1 MFTTLPS
8 GLSSSVTILTD
19 FALRYLKRS
28 QQLSDEYYVSRS
40 SIAKDIAYLK
50 TLFVKENL
58 LLRFDNS
65 GTYFQGSE
73 SQIQRM
79 LKRFI
84 LLTMEQSKRT
94 KSENHPKKTIIG
106 W

>member
-1 MFTTLPS
+1 MKNNCSLIEDRRMQIFKRLINEEH
-8 GLSSSVTILTD
+8 LS
-19 FALRYLKRS
+19 Y

>member
-1 MFTTLPS
+1 MS
-8 GLSSSVTILTD
+8 
-19 FALRYLKRS
+19 Y

>member
-1 MFTTLPS
+1 MKNNYSLIEDRRMQIFKRLIN
-8 GLSSSVTILTD
+8 GEHLS
-19 FALRYLKRS
+19 Y

-79 LKRFI
+79 LKRFCGTNDRYCYQGKGCAH
-84 LLTMEQSKRT
+84 LL
-94 KSENHPKKTIIG
+94 IIF
-106 W
+106 